1 MAETVNQENKNTE
14 STENKTF
21 TQEDVNRI
29 VSERLAREAEK
40 YKDYESFKEKAA
52 QFDAAE
58 EANKTELQKAQDK
71 AAKLQKELDDRKK
84 ADSIREIREKV
95 SKETGVPVNLITADT
110 EEAAKAQ
117 ADAIKQYADPGHPS
131 VRDGGEVHTDN
142 KQSTREQFAGWLEEV
157 L

>member
-1 MAETVNQENKNTE
+1 MKKTLYILAGLAASLAAFSSCSKDMDFLTEDPKTIYTKEN
-14 STENKTF
+14 
-21 TQEDVNRI
+21 
-29 VSERLAREAEK
+29 
-40 YKDYESFKEKAA
+40 SFEKAA
-52 QFDAAE
+52 QVDAAE

-95 SKETGVPVNLITADT
+95 SKETGVPVNHITADT

>member
-1 MAETVNQENKNTE
+1 MKKTLYILAGLAASLAAFSSCSKDMDFLTEDPKTIYTKEN
-14 STENKTF
+14 
-21 TQEDVNRI
+21 
-29 VSERLAREAEK
+29 
-40 YKDYESFKEKAA
+40 SFEKAA
-52 QFDAAE
+52 QVDAAE